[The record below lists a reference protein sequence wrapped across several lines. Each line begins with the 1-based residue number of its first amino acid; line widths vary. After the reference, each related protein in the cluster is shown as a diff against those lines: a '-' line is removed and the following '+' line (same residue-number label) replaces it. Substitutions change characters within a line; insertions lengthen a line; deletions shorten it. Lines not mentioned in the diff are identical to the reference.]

1 MKNRVFNFNP
11 GPATLPLSVLEKV
24 QKELTNYN
32 GEGLSLLEMSHRS
45 KTFESIL
52 NDAIAS
58 AKKVMGIPDNYT
70 ILFLQGG
77 ATAQFAAIPLNLAQK
92 GKPALYIN
100 TGSWSKKAI
109 SEAKK
114 LGTEYKVIAS
124 SEQEN
129 FNYIPMDFSLDDN
142 ASYLHITS
150 NNTIFGTQWQSYP
163 NIKNLSLVADMS
175 SDFYCRRFDP
185 TMFGLIYAG
194 AQKNVGPAGVTLVI
208 IRNDLLDLSP
218 DNIPTILNYKIFA
231 EKNSL
236 YNTPN
241 CFGIYMVGLVMKW
254 ILDSGGID
262 EIEKIN
268 QKKARLLYEALDA
281 SGFYR
286 STARKDSR
294 SIMNIT
300 FRLPSE
306 DLEKQFIS
314 EATAD
319 DLVGLKGHRSVG
331 GIRASIYNAMPMTGV
346 EKLVDF
352 MKKFQTKNS

>member
-11 GPATLPLSVLEKV
+11 GPATLPLSILEKV

-77 ATAQFAAIPLNLAQK
+77 ATAQFAAVPLNLVQE
-92 GKPALYIN
+92 GKPALYIS

-114 LGTEYKVIAS
+114 LGIEYKVIAS
-124 SEQEN
+124 SDQDN
-129 FNYIPMDFSLDDN
+129 FNYIPIDFSLDDN

-163 NIKNLSLVADMS
+163 NTKNLPLVADMS

-194 AQKNVGPAGVTLVI
+194 AQKNAGPAGVTIVI
-208 IRNDLLDLSP
+208 IRNDLLDYSP
-218 DNIPTILNYKIFA
+218 ENIPTILSYKIFA

-241 CFGIYMVGLVMKW
+241 CFGIYMVGMVMKW

-268 QKKARLLYEALDA
+268 KKKARLLYESIDA
-281 SGFYR
+281 SNFYR
-286 STARKDSR
+286 TTARKDSR

-314 EATAD
+314 EATAA

-331 GIRASIYNAMPMTGV
+331 GIRASIYNAMPLAGV